1 MAYRGRPSAV
11 GRWRSDRAHPEPL
24 WLLRSVIVV
33 SIFIG
38 PGWLLEQQVRFTR
51 RGSTK
56 MTKTITRT
64 AGIDT
69 SKAKLD
75 VALHGGECWQ
85 VANAASGWRSLARKL
100 AGAGVAR
107 VGIEATGGYERGVVG
122 YLRESGFEVLVL
134 QPIQVRAYA
143 RVHLRRAK
151 NDVLDAVLIAA
162 CTAAIE
168 GPRHEPDARLSN
180 LAQHL
185 TFVEQIEEDI
195 ARFKVRLEH
204 IEEPRLRRIVMINIV
219 RLKTLRTAE
228 LARIVR
234 ALRIHEDLGHRRSRA
249 QHSGYRG
256 AHRARD
262 RHPHARAWARQP
274 RGSSRAGWPGA
285 VRSRQRKTSW
295 RTTHRRRSR
304 QVAPLTVCCSAS
316 CRIPLEQTPD
326 RSLRAPHSTRKS
338 PQRSSRCMRQKADRL
353 RQHRRS
359 ARHPLDRTTRRDL
372 MVATAE

>member
-122 YLRESGFEVLVL
+122 YLRESG
-134 QPIQVRAYA
+134 
-143 RVHLRRAK
+143 LRFSSCSRSRSEPMR
-151 NDVLDAVLIAA
+151 A
-162 CTAAIE
+162 CTYDA
-168 GPRHEPDARLSN
+168 PRTMSSMQFSSRP
-180 LAQHL
+180 
-185 TFVEQIEEDI
+185 
-195 ARFKVRLEH
+195 VRR
-204 IEEPRLRRIVMINIV
+204 RLRGRGTN
-219 RLKTLRTAE
+219 RTHA
-228 LARIVR
+228 
-234 ALRIHEDLGHRRSRA
+234 SR
-249 QHSGYRG
+249 
-256 AHRARD
+256 
-262 RHPHARAWARQP
+262 
-274 RGSSRAGWPGA
+274 
-285 VRSRQRKTSW
+285 TW
-295 RTTHRRRSR
+295 RNT
-304 QVAPLTVCCSAS
+304 
-316 CRIPLEQTPD
+316 
-326 RSLRAPHSTRKS
+326 
-338 PQRSSRCMRQKADRL
+338 
-353 RQHRRS
+353 
-359 ARHPLDRTTRRDL
+359 
-372 MVATAE
+372 